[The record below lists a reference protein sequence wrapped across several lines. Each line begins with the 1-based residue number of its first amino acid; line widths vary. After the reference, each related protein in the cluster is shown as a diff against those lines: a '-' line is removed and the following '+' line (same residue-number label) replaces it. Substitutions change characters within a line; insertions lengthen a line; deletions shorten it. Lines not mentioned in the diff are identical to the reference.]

1 MALLSIVTEGVTI
14 LLDMKIVLLFRDSDD
29 CVIVTILDP
38 ASAKEEVVFKTV
50 LLGVAWVVLRDA
62 REEKPVEIVV
72 NVTLFSCADVACVVS
87 ILGTCALERDTVSL
101 PIVPS
106 V

>member
-1 MALLSIVTEGVTI
+1 M
-14 LLDMKIVLLFRDSDD
+14 VLLFRDSDD
-29 CVIVTILDP
+29 CVIVVILDP